1 MQTSDTESCEIIHD
15 YRTSTTGGG
24 NASGANSM
32 DSRGHQQPHQHHHH
46 HHHSHHS
53 SSLTH
58 GSPRFRNRNQQQQQQ
73 LSRLVGSKKSSN
85 ETSSNIEADED
96 LRLSNE
102 AVYRGRGRDSDDMLD
117 DDEEP
122 DEVEEEEEE
131 EEESEVESEEDE
143 EEEEEAGRQF
153 RRKPRAVGMSCGERR
168 PSDAVTRNYISDELK
183 YGAGHNRGTPAMDG
197 RLGGGGGGQADLS
210 HHNNSHSSHHN
221 HQSLDSNPVESQSE
235 WSDDECREEPT
246 GGAESTGYIT
256 DEPGLENISLLNEA
270 GLTDAEGALSDVN
283 SLYNAPDVD
292 DTSISS
298 RASSRLL
305 SLDSLS
311 GLYDCDL
318 DSRHEMAIVSA
329 SHKISSKFGPA
340 TTTTTTTTNGSSG

>member
-1 MQTSDTESCEIIHD
+1 M
-15 YRTSTTGGG
+15 
-24 NASGANSM
+24 
-32 DSRGHQQPHQHHHH
+32 
-46 HHHSHHS
+46 
-53 SSLTH
+53 
-58 GSPRFRNRNQQQQQQ
+58 
-73 LSRLVGSKKSSN
+73 SRLVGTKKSSN

-131 EEESEVESEEDE
+131 EEESEVESEEDDDE
-143 EEEEEAGRQF
+143 EF
-153 RRKPRAVGMSCGERR
+153 RRKRRVVNPGVHLERR

-183 YGAGHNRGTPAMDG
+183 YGAGHNRVMAVGQMG
-197 RLGGGGGGQADLS
+197 VGGGDLSHHSHS

-235 WSDDECREEPT
+235 WSDDECREEAT

-318 DSRHEMAIVSA
+318 DSKHEMAIVSA
-329 SHKISSKFGPA
+329 SHKISSKFGPTAGA
-340 TTTTTTTTNGSSG
+340 TTAANGSTG

>member
-15 YRTSTTGGG
+15 YRTSTTAGGGGGG

-32 DSRGHQQPHQHHHH
+32 DSRGGHHPHHHH

-58 GSPRFRNRNQQQQQQ
+58 GSPRFRNRNQQQQM
-73 LSRLVGSKKSSN
+73 SRLVGSKKSSN

-102 AVYRGRGRDSDDMLD
+102 AIYRGRGRDSDDMLD

-131 EEESEVESEEDE
+131 EEEESEVESEEEEDE
-143 EEEEEAGRQF
+143 VERQF
-153 RRKPRAVGMSCGERR
+153 RRKPRSSGIERR

-183 YGAGHNRGTPAMDG
+183 YGAGHNRGTPVGIVLAG
-197 RLGGGGGGQADLS
+197 QGGDLSHHSHS

-235 WSDDECREEPT
+235 WSDDECREEAT

-318 DSRHEMAIVSA
+318 DSKHEMAIVSA

-340 TTTTTTTTNGSSG
+340 TANSTTAAATNGSTG

>member
-1 MQTSDTESCEIIHD
+1 
-15 YRTSTTGGG
+15 
-24 NASGANSM
+24 M
-32 DSRGHQQPHQHHHH
+32 DRRHQHHHH
-46 HHHSHHS
+46 RQHHHHALSQQ
-53 SSLTH
+53 
-58 GSPRFRNRNQQQQQQ
+58 SPRMHPRNLHHKYNAAT
-73 LSRLVGSKKSSN
+73 KKSSN

-102 AVYRGRGRDSDDMLD
+102 AIYRGRGRDSDDLLD
-117 DDEEP
+117 DDEP
-122 DEVEEEEEE
+122 DEEDVE
-131 EEESEVESEEDE
+131 EEESEDDDDDEEDLDE
-143 EEEEEAGRQF
+143 REP
-153 RRKPRAVGMSCGERR
+153 RRNAMRRGLGANGGERSR
-168 PSDAVTRNYISDELK
+168 TGSCDATRNYISDELK
-183 YGAGHNRGTPAMDG
+183 YGAGHSRE
-197 RLGGGGGGQADLS
+197 RDLS

-235 WSDDECREEPT
+235 WSDDECREEAT

-318 DSRHEMAIVSA
+318 DSKHEMAIVSV
-329 SHKISSKFGPA
+329 SHKISSKFGPSQG
-340 TTTTTTTTNGSSG
+340 GSSSSSAPPVASVGTETTGGSGGGGGTG